1 MVSARILVTTK
12 LDGKPFKVDGIE
24 HKFSMTPAASFGS
37 VGALSVVNAEDGP
50 ITCVKSGEFYYNET
64 YRFSN
69 NVVEYMAYWMN
80 EHNHS
85 VYVGTIYAP
94 KPIEGETAV
103 IPPTRRPAAKDRRI
117 LDIKEEALGLL
128 RNRLLK
134 LFPH

>member
-12 LDGKPFKVDGIE
+12 LDGKPFKVDGAE

-50 ITCVKSGEFYYNET
+50 ITCVKSGEFYYHET

-69 NVVEYMAYWMN
+69 DVVECMVYWLN
-80 EHNHS
+80 EHGHS
-85 VYVGTIYAP
+85 VYVRTIYAP
-94 KPIEGETAV
+94 KPIEGETSV

-128 RNRLLK
+128 RNRLSK